1 MWFFGPIRARLTF
14 CNYSPVS
21 KSSWSMLIAA
31 TGRCRCLQIWEREF
45 AILKQSQ
52 LQHSWWVFLLNIYVL
67 WDKIYSLIN
76 LYIYF
81 FFFFKSYNGRRVEER
96 FWEYNFLL
104 FSFFSVY
111 RAKVCISVF
120 TFVCIMQFAMFE
132 TVISAVIDE
141 FPKVLRK
148 RRPVFGFFCHLL
160 GFLLGIPMTMKV
172 PFFCGEY
179 VNITTIF
186 TVLSRTMATKLLFF
200 CVWYVNMTMKIS
212 FCCVRCTRWYP
223 SFIYGV

>member
-1 MWFFGPIRARLTF
+1 MVLWTNQSQADVLQLFPCVKVKLIHVNRSDR
-14 CNYSPVS
+14 
-21 KSSWSMLIAA
+21 KMSMPPNLRTGVRDTKTEPIAA
-31 TGRCRCLQIWEREF
+31 QLASLPPQYLCPMGQNLQPYKSIYIFFSSSLNRITGEGWRRDF
-45 AILKQSQ
+45 G
-52 LQHSWWVFLLNIYVL
+52 NIT
-67 WDKIYSLIN
+67 S
-76 LYIYF
+76 F
-81 FFFFKSYNGRRVEER
+81 FFP
-96 FWEYNFLL
+96 
-104 FSFFSVY
+104 FSVY

-172 PFFCGEY
+172 PFFCGGY

-186 TVLSRTMATKLLFF
+186 TVLSRTMATMLLFF
-200 CVWYVNMTMKIS
+200 CVWYVNMTMKIPI
-212 FCCVRCTRWYP
+212 CCVRCTRWYP